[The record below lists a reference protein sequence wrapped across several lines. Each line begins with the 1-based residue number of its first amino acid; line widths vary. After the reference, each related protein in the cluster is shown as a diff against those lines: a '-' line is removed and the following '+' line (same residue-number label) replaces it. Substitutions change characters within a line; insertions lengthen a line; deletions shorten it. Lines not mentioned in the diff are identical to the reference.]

1 MGDQAQ
7 ESAKWEGETIV
18 ELKLTPQQAWPL
30 IADFCSLDKWFT
42 HLEKCYLVEGELGE
56 PGMVR
61 CCESS
66 KFGGDGVAR
75 FAKERLIS
83 IDPSQ
88 MCLSYEVLD
97 NNAGFKSYV
106 STMRLFPSD
115 GGDDDDDDGRSGCKF
130 VWTFEAD
137 PVEGF
142 TLEGLCEIFKAIA
155 HGMVIKMEEAYSQCE
170 AN

>member
-1 MGDQAQ
+1 MGDQVQ

-18 ELKLTPQQAWPL
+18 ELKLTPQQVWPL

-42 HLEKCYLVEGELGE
+42 HLEKCYLIEGELGE

-66 KFGGDGVAR
+66 TFGGEGEAR
-75 FAKERLIS
+75 FVKERLIS
-83 IDPSQ
+83 IDPSH
-88 MCLSYEVLD
+88 MCLSYDIVD
-97 NNAGFKSYV
+97 NNIGFKSYV

-115 GGDDDDDDGRSGCKF
+115 EGGDDGRSGCKF

-142 TLEGLCEIFKAIA
+142 TFEALRDLLKAIA